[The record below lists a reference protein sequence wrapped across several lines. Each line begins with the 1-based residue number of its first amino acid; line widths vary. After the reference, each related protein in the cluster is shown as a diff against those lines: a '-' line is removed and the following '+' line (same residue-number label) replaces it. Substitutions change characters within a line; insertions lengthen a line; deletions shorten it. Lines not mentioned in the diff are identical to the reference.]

1 MVMIPDPDAA
11 RAFMAPNTLYGE
23 WPDGTPFA
31 GNRYVDR
38 YVLRDG
44 KMVEMAVWNNS
55 SVRMLLG
62 AGLCEAWPLPG

>member
-1 MVMIPDPDAA
+1 
-11 RAFMAPNTLYGE
+11 
-23 WPDGTPFA
+23 
-31 GNRYVDR
+31 VDR

-55 SVRMLLG
+55 AERMLLG